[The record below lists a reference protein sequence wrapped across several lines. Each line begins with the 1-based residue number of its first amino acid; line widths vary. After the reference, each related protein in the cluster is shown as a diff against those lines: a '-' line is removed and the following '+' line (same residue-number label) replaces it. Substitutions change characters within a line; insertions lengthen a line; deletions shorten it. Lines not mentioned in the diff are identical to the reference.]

1 MSWLVV
7 KFHPRED
14 GGKES
19 VEAVP
24 TSWVCDDQCY
34 WPPFTNNSDTVK
46 AIKSCWTPDKL
57 KWKSHAITVLS
68 NKECSSFAN
77 ACKKATKGLSS
88 SDVDTTE
95 AEELPSKRRKKSNR
109 RYSSDE
115 EKTSSDDNDMLDYPC
130 PPTSTP
136 KNQSTS
142 MKQKLSNS
150 LDDRILCKSISPHHQ
165 LQSKQKKKSTE
176 QSRQGYR
183 SSSHGSECSIESRVD
198 ETITADKFELAS
210 STSVENKIDDLIKLV
225 IKNNRLVKHQMVYI
239 EQLEKK
245 VDALIKD
252 RGILNRIECQL
263 GEDIKQITQLFPLK
277 TEDDLNQLENIIKS
291 TQNDC

>member
-46 AIKSCWTPDKL
+46 AVKSCWTPDKL

-88 SDVDTTE
+88 ADVDTTE

-115 EKTSSDDNDMLDYPC
+115 ERSSSDDNDMLDYP
-130 PPTSTP
+130 PTTTP
-136 KNQSTS
+136 KNQQSNS

-150 LDDRILCKSISPHHQ
+150 LDDRISCKSISPHHQ
-165 LQSKQKKKSTE
+165 LQSK
-176 QSRQGYR
+176 
-183 SSSHGSECSIESRVD
+183 SHLD
-198 ETITADKFELAS
+198 ETMTADKIELAS
-210 STSVENKIDDLIKLV
+210 STSVENKFNDLIKLV

-239 EQLEKK
+239 ELLEKK
-245 VDALIKD
+245 VDAPIKD

-263 GEDIKQITQLFPLK
+263 
-277 TEDDLNQLENIIKS
+277 
-291 TQNDC
+291 